1 MDLNGNIKRNLVIAV
16 DFDGTLCK
24 HKYPDIGE
32 PNTKLINNL
41 KELVIKKHQLIL
53 WTCRDGVVLDE
64 AVAWCKEQGLKLSAV
79 NEDIDSVKKSLFGRE
94 KSCKVFADI
103 YLDDRNQLIEKF

>member
-1 MDLNGNIKRNLVIAV
+1 MLIAV

-32 PNTKLINNL
+32 PNTKLIDKL
-41 KELVIKKHQLIL
+41 KELINQKHQLIL
-53 WTCRDGVVLDE
+53 WTCRNGVLLDE
-64 AVAWCKEQGLKLSAV
+64 AVGWCKEQGLKLSAV
-79 NEDIDSVKKSLFGRE
+79 NEDTDSVKNSLFGRE
-94 KSCKVFADI
+94 KSCKVFADV